1 MSALGGEADI
11 PNRRSDVV
19 VLQPYVVVA
28 TMVSVLVAAIA
39 WFAFR
44 ARKKG
49 EPPIIT
55 ASS

>member
-1 MSALGGEADI
+1 MDPS
-11 PNRRSDVV
+11 VF

-39 WFAFR
+39 WLAFR

-49 EPPIIT
+49 EQSVEVMECLPLPKM
-55 ASS
+55 